1 MRTPPQQS
9 DRSDWTIAF
18 ASRTVSG
25 TWRSAAL
32 ELVASRRRCMAAAA
46 AISSRCDNIQGP
58 PGRPPGVQAVTAR
71 ETQVRRPRSL
81 AAESEG
87 VRALLVCGVIAG
99 PLVIVVFL
107 IEGAMMP
114 DCDPLRH
121 PVSPL
126 ALGPYGWTQT
136 ASERHGSRTCA
147 GGHKSGRRRH
157 LRTAITVPVLVAGV
171 VAL

>member
-9 DRSDWTIAF
+9 DRSYWTTAF

-32 ELVASRRRCMAAAA
+32 QLVASRRRCMAAAA

-58 PGRPPGVQAVTAR
+58 PGAAAR
-71 ETQVRRPRSL
+71 RFRQLRLVDPSSPTEKLGCRIGRRASPTPLWRDRW
-81 AAESEG
+81 AAG
-87 VRALLVCGVIAG
+87 HRR
-99 PLVIVVFL
+99 L

-114 DCDPLRH
+114 DYDPLRH